1 MDGIKVQM
9 NFANVTLVNDDDEN
23 VILWFEVRF
32 QVCLKESIDSIKFGF
47 QMK

>member
-23 VILWFEVRF
+23 VILWFEVCFRY
-32 QVCLKESIDSIKFGF
+32 GF
-47 QMK
+47 RYV